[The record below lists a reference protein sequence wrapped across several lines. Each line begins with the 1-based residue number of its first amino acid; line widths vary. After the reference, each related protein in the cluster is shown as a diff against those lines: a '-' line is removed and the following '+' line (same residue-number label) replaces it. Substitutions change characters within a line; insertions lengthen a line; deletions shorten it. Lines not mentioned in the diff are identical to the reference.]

1 MTTIFYGK
9 GQTDYR
15 RYLEW
20 INASI
25 TINQSYRIGE
35 RTMFGEMNK
44 KGNQFDFVPENKDL
58 FMGTIEYFDKI
69 LEGED
74 DDHKESKVVPCYGFF
89 FFDTVNGDSG
99 AMILPE
105 CNVYIPKH
113 LLDTFRKIGDN
124 PEQVQAVKDGKLGV
138 SFHKYDSKKRKNCVG
153 VNLVDI
159 TS

>member
-1 MTTIFYGK
+1 MGYFTRDRPDRHLQEIIYCMTVTNDHTRKRGFK
-9 GQTDYR
+9 
-15 RYLEW
+15 
-20 INASI
+20 
-25 TINQSYRIGE
+25 
-35 RTMFGEMNK
+35 MFGELNK

-58 FMGTIEYFDKI
+58 FMGTIEYFDKV
-69 LEGED
+69 LSGD
-74 DDHKESKVVPCYGFF
+74 DNDDKESRVVTCHGFF

-124 PEQVQAVKDGKLGV
+124 PEQVQAVKDGKMGV
-138 SFHKYDSKKRKNCVG
+138 TFHKYDSKKRKNCVG

-159 TS
+159 